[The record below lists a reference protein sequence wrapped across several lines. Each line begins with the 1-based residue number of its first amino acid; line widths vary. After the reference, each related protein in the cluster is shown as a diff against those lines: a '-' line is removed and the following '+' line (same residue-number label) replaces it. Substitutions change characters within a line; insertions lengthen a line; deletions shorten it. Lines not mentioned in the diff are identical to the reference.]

1 MLKSW
6 NESTLIDKKNLNETI
21 EKLRYEKFNLMRKF
35 DEEFEQTKQKNERL
49 LEDIEALEN
58 EKNIL

>member
-35 DEEFEQTKQKNERL
+35 DEEFEQTK
-49 LEDIEALEN
+49 
-58 EKNIL
+58 

>member
-21 EKLRYEKFNLMRKF
+21 EKLRYEKFNLMWKF
-35 DEEFEQTKQKNERL
+35 DEEFETTK
-49 LEDIEALEN
+49 
-58 EKNIL
+58 